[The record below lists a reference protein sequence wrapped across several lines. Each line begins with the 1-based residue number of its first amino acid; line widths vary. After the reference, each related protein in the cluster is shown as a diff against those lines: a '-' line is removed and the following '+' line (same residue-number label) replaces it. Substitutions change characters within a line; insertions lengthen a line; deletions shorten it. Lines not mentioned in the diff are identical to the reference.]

1 MGLIQAFAGSVS
13 GVLADQWKDYFYSD
27 ALDESI
33 LVARGKRRVSGR
45 SSNTKGEENVI
56 SDGSVVVVNPGQCML
71 IVDQGRIMEV
81 CSEPGVYTYNTGTT
95 PSIFASNLKESLKGV
110 ALDAWNR
117 FQFGGGAGK
126 DQKIYYV
133 NTLDIPGNK
142 YGTATPIP
150 FKVVIDKEIGRS
162 ISIDVRCNGEYAYH
176 IVNPMLFFT
185 KVCSNVADVYERSRI
200 DSQLKS
206 ELLKKLQTALGKL
219 SAKGIDYSE
228 IPLHADEMAD
238 LLNDALSEV
247 WIEQKGIAI
256 AAFGINGVSV
266 SEEDKR
272 KIQTLEQTIF
282 LSNPMLA
289 AGYTTSTGGEAAML
303 AASNTAGAATGFMG
317 MGMAGMAG
325 MGASNASNLFA
336 QGMQMQ
342 QMQQQQ
348 QQMAAA
354 QASAQAAAQPQQPAA
369 EDGWNCA
376 CGATVTGK
384 FCQECGSKKPEPKP
398 PADSWTCACGATV
411 TGKFCMECGTKK
423 PEPAPAGWTCAC
435 GAVNKG
441 KFCQECGTKK
451 PEAAPLYRCDKCG
464 WEPADPKNPP
474 RFCPECGDIF
484 NDSDIQ

>member
-1 MGLIQAFAGSVS
+1 MGLIRAFAGSVS
-13 GVLADQWKDYFYSD
+13 GVLADQWKEYFYSD
-27 ALDESI
+27 ALDENV
-33 LVARGKRRVSGR
+33 LVAKGKKRVSGR

-71 IVDQGRIMEV
+71 IVDQGCIMEV

-95 PSIFASNLKESLKGV
+95 PSIFAGNLKDTLKGA

-126 DQKIYYV
+126 DQRIYYV

-162 ISIDVRCNGEYAYH
+162 LSINVRCNGEYAYH

-185 KVCSNVADVYERSRI
+185 KVCGNVSNVYERSEI

-219 SAKGIDYSE
+219 SAKRIDYSE
-228 IPLHADEMAD
+228 IPLHADEMGE
-238 LLNDALSEV
+238 LLNEALSEV
-247 WIEQKGIAI
+247 WIQEKGIAI
-256 AAFGINGVSV
+256 ASFGINGVSV
-266 SEEDKR
+266 SDEDKR
-272 KIQTLEQTIF
+272 KIQTLEQSIF
-282 LSNPMLA
+282 LSNPMFA
-289 AGYTTSTGGEAAML
+289 AGYATTTGGEASML
-303 AASNTAGAATGFMG
+303 AAGNTAGAATGFMG

-342 QMQQQQ
+342 QMQQQ
-348 QQMAAA
+348 MAAA
-354 QASAQAAAQPQQPAA
+354 QTPVQPQKQNT
-369 EDGWNCA
+369 EGWKCG
-376 CGATVTGK
+376 CGAIVTGK
-384 FCQECGSKKPEPKP
+384 FCTECGAKKPE
-398 PADSWTCACGATV
+398 
-411 TGKFCMECGTKK
+411 
-423 PEPAPAGWTCAC
+423 APAGWTCAC

-441 KFCQECGTKK
+441 KFCSECGSKK
-451 PEAAPLYRCDKCG
+451 PEVAPLYRCDKCG
-464 WEPADPKNPP
+464 WEPEDPKNPP
-474 RFCPECGDIF
+474 KFCPECGDKF
-484 NDSDIQ
+484 TEGDIQ